1 MLKLLKKLTNLKV
14 LRFFPRADLF
24 ARIARTVEAP
34 AFLDPL
40 TKWRVGDRFSTSI
53 LRILIMSQYPSKIV
67 YMYLSMFTI
76 VYNLFQSYHSILT
89 NKCIVYDFLS
99 EKKSLQNGFSLLK
112 ILTSSS
118 VIL

>member
-53 LRILIMSQYPSKIV
+53 LRILIMSQYPSKIN
-67 YMYLSMFTI
+67 YEGG
-76 VYNLFQSYHSILT
+76 
-89 NKCIVYDFLS
+89 D
-99 EKKSLQNGFSLLK
+99 
-112 ILTSSS
+112 
-118 VIL
+118 